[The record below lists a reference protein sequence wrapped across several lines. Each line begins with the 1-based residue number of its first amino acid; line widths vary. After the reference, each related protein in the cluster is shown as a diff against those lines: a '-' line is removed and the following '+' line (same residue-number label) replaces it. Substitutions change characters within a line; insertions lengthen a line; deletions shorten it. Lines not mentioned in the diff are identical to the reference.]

1 MSKRLLN
8 IMKLT
13 KSDTTKILGRWNTIV
28 DLNKNRDINKDIE
41 RNCDWANHDHCG
53 GELCTKQVI
62 IENKNKKINK
72 KTIDDMKYDD
82 IYPFII

>member
-13 KSDTTKILGRWNTIV
+13 KSDTTKILGRWNTII

-53 GELCTKQVI
+53 GELCTKQAI
-62 IENKNKKINK
+62 IKNKKINK